1 MPGTALETD
10 FSLPNVQEMHNV
22 DRDIE
27 NIVKYNS
34 VKLILSLL
42 LIYLLFW
49 DIQ

>member
-1 MPGTALETD
+1 MCK
-10 FSLPNVQEMHNV
+10 MYNV
-22 DRDIE
+22 DHNIE